1 MRAVYRLLGLVRRY
15 GPDPV
20 EQACDRALQLDV
32 VSVTKIASMLERAT
46 EHTTPVL
53 PTTAGAATARFARQ
67 ATEFASRTTSPAMSL
82 TALASVGTSPATEG
96 TALASEGTS
105 TLTLIAGAVLL
116 DTATDTASQDT
127 AHDADLLTTPE
138 QEHTP

>member
-20 EQACDRALQLDV
+20 EAACDRALQLDV

-53 PTTAGAATARFARQ
+53 PTAAGAATARFARPPTEL
-67 ATEFASRTTSPAMSL
+67 ATSRTS
-82 TALASVGTSPATEG
+82 TATAGTSP
-96 TALASEGTS
+96 ASEGTS
-105 TLTLIAGAVLL
+105 LATSGTTALTLIPGGAL
-116 DTATDTASQDT
+116 DTTLDTE
-127 AHDADLLTTPE
+127 DALTRTNPHE
-138 QEHTP
+138 ESTQ